1 MICNQV
7 QACAAGEVAGKPQ
20 AKCANHNRKECIV
33 SSDKRSRVK
42 CEERTKKYLLEN
54 TMRNHVISY
63 KMDGGIIRMDRS
75 VPEGTC
81 KCDDLFLVH
90 GAESHAVLVELK
102 GINVAHALK
111 QLQGT
116 LTLFQNFLGKFSHVH
131 GRIVVTS
138 STPDLK
144 ASPDYVNLAR
154 MLRQKFHGNLKIAER
169 QMGERDVD
177 LDKSS

>member
-1 MICNQV
+1 MICNKV

-33 SSDKRSRVK
+33 SSDKRSRIK
-42 CEERTKKYLLEN
+42 
-54 TMRNHVISY
+54 
-63 KMDGGIIRMDRS
+63 
-75 VPEGTC
+75 
-81 KCDDLFLVH
+81 FLVH

-111 QLQGT
+111 QVQGT

-177 LDKSS
+177 LDNSS